1 MIARFL
7 ANVKVRAGPSSSTG
21 LVAEYYKGQTVK
33 YDQTEIKEG
42 RKWISFLDNSGIRRY
57 CCVYD
62 IDGEPLIELGV
73 DDDDDDENDEN
84 ISQTVLASYFDDEI
98 GYKNNYLNDGGYYY
112 AELSKDPAKKDYSA
126 LGITIW
132 SETKNYL

>member
-57 CCVYD
+57 CCVFD
-62 IDGEPLIELGV
+62 KDGKPLIELGV
-73 DDDDDDENDEN
+73 DDDDDENDEN